1 MPLLNSCLFI
11 LFFVTGALFTVPE
24 SYNLNILVVL
34 KICSYIRGNGVTR
47 LPYLWLSQQRTQ
59 YRSTAPVGEEQP
71 LPVERLHRFLI
82 CWTFLKEKKIF
93 VKNRNSP
100 PLPPT
105 FQNLFYVFYC
115 IVVIRYKKDENFVTS
130 PCDEF
135 VNIQISS
142 GPWCFI
148 YKALY
153 LLGCWWEE
161 LT

>member
-47 LPYLWLSQQRTQ
+47 WPYLWLSQQRTQ

-130 PCDEF
+130 PCD
-135 VNIQISS
+135 
-142 GPWCFI
+142 
-148 YKALY
+148 
-153 LLGCWWEE
+153 
-161 LT
+161 